1 MKNLLIK
8 YILREDNHVDP
19 NFTYLTYGDSGNRAI
34 QIQKTIKPGSFVF
47 FHTSY
52 NGKAYITAY
61 FYVERVLKKDD
72 NPAEIA
78 ALNTDSKVDEVI
90 ILGSRERSKI
100 LTYPLPFDQTLAE
113 QLTSLKIG
121 EEKFT
126 GNLSEL
132 QTISNS
138 TRSHRILSNTDV
150 ELLLEKCLNRG

>member
-1 MKNLLIK
+1 MNNLLVK

-19 NFTYLTYGDSGNRAI
+19 NFTYLTYGDSGNKGI
-34 QIQKTIKPGSFVF
+34 QIQKTVKPGSYVF

-61 FYVERVLKKDD
+61 FYIERILNKND

-78 ALNTDSKVDEVI
+78 ALKTDSKADEVI

-100 LTYPLPFDQTLAE
+100 LTYPLPFDQALAE
-113 QLTSLKIG
+113 QLTSLKIS
-121 EEKFT
+121 EVKFT
-126 GNLSEL
+126 GNRSEL

-138 TRSHRILSNTDV
+138 TRSHRRLSNVDV
-150 ELLLEKCLNRG
+150 ELLLGKCLNRG

>member
-1 MKNLLIK
+1 MKNLLVK

-19 NFTYLTYGDSGNRAI
+19 NFTYLTYGDSGKKAT
-34 QIQKTIKPGSFVF
+34 QILKIVEPGSYVF

-61 FYVERVLKKDD
+61 FYVERVLNKND

-78 ALNTDSKVDEVI
+78 MLITDSREDEVI

-100 LTYPLPFDQTLAE
+100 LTYPLPFNQTLAE
-113 QLTSLKIG
+113 KLTSLKIG
-121 EEKFT
+121 EEKFI

-132 QTISNS
+132 QAISNS
-138 TRSHRILSNTDV
+138 TRSHRKLSRTDV